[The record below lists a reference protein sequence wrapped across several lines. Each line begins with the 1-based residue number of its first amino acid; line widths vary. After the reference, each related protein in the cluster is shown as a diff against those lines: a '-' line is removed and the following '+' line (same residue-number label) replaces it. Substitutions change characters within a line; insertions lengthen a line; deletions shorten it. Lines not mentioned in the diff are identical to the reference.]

1 MGSDKQYITDY
12 IKISSFNL
20 ESLILLHLHVQEVS
34 KATLDAQ
41 YMQIVTHVTGESL
54 IMHGSAFFS

>member
-41 YMQIVTHVTGESL
+41 YTQIHVTGESL